1 MNYCY
6 VDLNIIITI
15 GVKMKE
21 FNKYFSNLIFEIGKE
36 KIEGSDKKSGMA
48 MLQIALFFGCTEARN
63 IINEKNNRA
72 LVSDLES
79 LYHKNDMNFQL
90 FIISRLGIGTEVDI
104 KKSNA
109 YLKTATEN
117 GEIGALLYKSLV
129 EDVRSNKEG
138 VLKYLGGHENS
149 SLLQV
154 RKDEFL
160 GEERDYSNLYPECIG
175 ELIVELKS

>member
-21 FNKYFSNLIFEIGKE
+21 FNKYFSNLVFEIGKE
-36 KIEGSDKKSGMA
+36 RIDGSDKKSGMA
-48 MLQIALFFGCTEARN
+48 MLQIALFFGCSEARN

-72 LVSDLES
+72 LVSDLEN

-117 GEIGALLYKSLV
+117 CEIGALLYKSLV
-129 EDVRSNKEG
+129 EDVRGNKGG
-138 VLKYLGGHENS
+138 VLEYLGNNEDS
-149 SLLQV
+149 SLLQI

-160 GEERDYSNLYPECIG
+160 GKDRDYNKLYPESIN
-175 ELIVELKS
+175 ELVNELQN